1 MHPLR
6 LLTKVRPDGTVHL
19 EDLPLRVGQTV
30 EVIVQLVDES
40 SDDFSR
46 LGESGLE
53 FWQNEIDDA
62 TWNDALPSA

>member
-6 LLTKVRPDGTVHL
+6 LLAKVRPDGTVHL
-19 EDLPLRVGQTV
+19 EALPLREGQTV

-40 SDDFSR
+40 SDDFSG
-46 LGESGLE
+46 LGETGLE